1 MGLPS
6 DTSAEISCDA
16 RSAEAMYRGMFE
28 NATVGIFQTTA
39 SGHYL
44 NCNAALALIY
54 GYASAQELKESVR
67 DIKRQLYV
75 EDETRP
81 RFIRLMSEN
90 DFVRE
95 FEARIYRKDGSII
108 WITETARAVRD
119 AQGRFLYYE
128 GFVADIT
135 ARKQT
140 EEALRD
146 SEERYALAMR
156 GASDGIW
163 DWNLRTGQI
172 YFSARWKEMLGAR
185 DPEIGSLPQE
195 WFQRVHP
202 DDLESVQAAISSH
215 REGITPHF
223 QIEHRMCHADGRY
236 LWMLTRGA
244 VTRDS
249 AGKATRMAGSQ
260 SDITT
265 RKQAEEQLL
274 RDALHDGLT
283 GLPNRVLFADRL
295 ERSIA
300 RTARDQS
307 HHYAVLFL
315 DIDRF
320 KIINDSLGHVAGDT
334 LLVEFAKRLSNC
346 LRPSDTVARL
356 GGDEFT
362 ILLDDPKEPDDAVSV
377 ADRILEGVRKPFVL
391 GNQEVYVT
399 TSIGIATSGTGYSRP
414 QDVLRD
420 ADTAMYRAKALG
432 KSRYQIFDTAMHAR
446 AMKVLQIE
454 NDLRRAI
461 DRAEFELHYQ
471 PILNVGTRRIK
482 GFEALVRWNH
492 PHRGLIPPADFIP
505 IAEETGLIIP
515 IGRWVLNQACTQAA
529 AWQAMFPASP
539 LDISVN
545 LSGRQFSQADL
556 VEQVIAVL
564 RQTKLPAHN
573 LILEITE
580 SVVMENP
587 ESTILMLERLKAL
600 GVQLNIDDFGTGYSS
615 LAYLQRFPVDTMKID
630 RSFISKMGHNSENA
644 EIVKTIVELAH
655 NLNMKV
661 TAEGIE
667 TAEQFSQLAGLQC
680 ESAQGYFLFR
690 PLDQTE
696 ATNIL
701 RQSSAGEKAA

>member
-1 MGLPS
+1 MDLAS
-6 DTSAEISCDA
+6 DTSTASSCDA

-54 GYASAQELKESVR
+54 GYASARELKQSVR

-81 RFIRLMSEN
+81 KFIRLMSEY

-140 EEALRD
+140 EDALRE

-172 YFSARWKEMLGAR
+172 YFSARWKEMLGAP

-202 DDLESVQAAISSH
+202 DDLESVQAAIASH

-223 QIEHRMCHADGRY
+223 QIEHRMRHADGGY

-244 VTRDS
+244 VIRDS

-260 SDITT
+260 SDITS

-283 GLPNRVLFADRL
+283 GLPNRLLFADRL

-300 RTARDQS
+300 RTARDPS

-315 DIDRF
+315 DVDRF

-346 LRPSDTVARL
+346 LRPS
-356 GGDEFT
+356 
-362 ILLDDPKEPDDAVSV
+362 
-377 ADRILEGVRKPFVL
+377 
-391 GNQEVYVT
+391 
-399 TSIGIATSGTGYSRP
+399 
-414 QDVLRD
+414 
-420 ADTAMYRAKALG
+420 
-432 KSRYQIFDTAMHAR
+432 
-446 AMKVLQIE
+446 
-454 NDLRRAI
+454 
-461 DRAEFELHYQ
+461 
-471 PILNVGTRRIK
+471 
-482 GFEALVRWNH
+482 
-492 PHRGLIPPADFIP
+492 
-505 IAEETGLIIP
+505 
-515 IGRWVLNQACTQAA
+515 
-529 AWQAMFPASP
+529 
-539 LDISVN
+539 
-545 LSGRQFSQADL
+545 
-556 VEQVIAVL
+556 
-564 RQTKLPAHN
+564 
-573 LILEITE
+573 
-580 SVVMENP
+580 
-587 ESTILMLERLKAL
+587 
-600 GVQLNIDDFGTGYSS
+600 
-615 LAYLQRFPVDTMKID
+615 
-630 RSFISKMGHNSENA
+630 
-644 EIVKTIVELAH
+644 
-655 NLNMKV
+655 
-661 TAEGIE
+661 
-667 TAEQFSQLAGLQC
+667 
-680 ESAQGYFLFR
+680 
-690 PLDQTE
+690 
-696 ATNIL
+696 
-701 RQSSAGEKAA
+701 